1 MYRIDMRYLY
11 LGIGCVLGTVM
22 LFSGLALAASSAG
35 SNPGF
40 GSLPT
45 SFEWEGDKILNG
57 GDATSLF
64 DEPSSKNLDNLAEAG
79 MVMYSTSGLT
89 NNTTAINRT
98 VNNTTMAVSGAN
110 DPLSGYAS
118 VGDIIRAQDW
128 AALERYTASINA
140 TSEIPDSS
148 LSLENRNNNWNKL
161 IKDPEPVIISCGP
174 C

>member
-1 MYRIDMRYLY
+1 MYRIDMRFLY
-11 LGIGCVLGTVM
+11 LGIACVLGTFL

-45 SFEWEGDKILNG
+45 SFQWEGDKILNG

-64 DEPSSKNLDNLAEAG
+64 DEPSSGNLDNLAEAG

-98 VNNTTMAVSGAN
+98 VNNTTTAVSGAN

>member
-11 LGIGCVLGTVM
+11 LGIACVLGTVM

-118 VGDIIRAQDW
+118 VGDIIRGQDW

>member
-11 LGIGCVLGTVM
+11 LGIACVLGTVM

>member
-1 MYRIDMRYLY
+1 MYRIDMRFLY
-11 LGIGCVLGTVM
+11 LGIACVLGTFL

-64 DEPSSKNLDNLAEAG
+64 DEPSSENLDNLAEAG

-98 VNNTTMAVSGAN
+98 VNNTTTAVSGAN

-128 AALERYTASINA
+128 AALQRYTASINA